1 MIMKKY
7 FLLLHILLLSTL
19 AFAQTEK
26 SSDLYQ
32 IIKEKDSLLFN
43 LGFNNCDISQ
53 FEKLVSEKFEFY
65 HDQSGIKNSKSA
77 FINSI
82 QNGLCKLNYKPKRV
96 LVESSLEVYPLN
108 NKGTLYGAIETGI
121 HHFYAIEKDSSEYL
135 TSIAKFNHI
144 WILENG
150 NWKLSKGLSYDHKD
164 FEKTI
169 DNELLFKEKEV
180 TERWI
185 KQKSILALGIE
196 NIIPNS
202 LGKEYSNNFNRYT
215 NVVTP
220 NGGKIHIVAQSNLTD
235 EQIVRARST
244 LEHFLENYPGSKYG
258 SDKSELAN
266 KMSENGAIL
275 TLLNGQD
282 DGNNPVE
289 VNGQALFENEI
300 QVEGHPW
307 YINQEYNNHRDATY
321 EEILHLVHDYGIG
334 IDGHNSFP
342 GAMPE
347 YQSEIREAQK
357 TALSNN
363 LWGIDAERWIN
374 ELIDENSLTQEYLAA
389 LIDSYYGLWG
399 AWTDSN
405 THGMWGIYVAKTRD
419 EILTED
425 PIGAEIMNN
434 KFFHPH
440 LTYNARIDSSFNGNF
455 SLRFDSSKPYT
466 HHSQYLKDITLLGSN
481 DISVSINQLDNNITG
496 NQGINTVIFSGN
508 SSEYILN
515 ISDNKASVID
525 KILDR
530 DGINI
535 LQNIEKL
542 EFTDQTLLI
551 LN

>member
-1 MIMKKY
+1 MKNI
-7 FLLLHILLLSTL
+7 ILLSII
-19 AFAQTEK
+19 F
-26 SSDLYQ
+26 SSC
-32 IIKEKDSLLFN
+32 SN
-43 LGFNNCDISQ
+43 
-53 FEKLVSEKFEFY
+53 
-65 HDQSGIKNSKSA
+65 
-77 FINSI
+77 
-82 QNGLCKLNYKPKRV
+82 
-96 LVESSLEVYPLN
+96 
-108 NKGTLYGAIETGI
+108 
-121 HHFYAIEKDSSEYL
+121 DSS
-135 TSIAKFNHI
+135 
-144 WILENG
+144 
-150 NWKLSKGLSYDHKD
+150 
-164 FEKTI
+164 I
-169 DNELLFKEKEV
+169 DQPMGKANPEL
-180 TERWI
+180 R
-185 KQKSILALGIE
+185 IE

-357 TALSNN
+357 IALSNN

-466 HHSQYLKDITLLGSN
+466 NHSQYLKDITLLGSN
-481 DISVSINQLDNNITG
+481 DISVSINPLDNNITG

-508 SSEYILN
+508 SSEYIIN

-525 KILDR
+525 KISDR

-542 EFTDQTLLI
+542 EFKDQTI
-551 LN
+551 ELN

>member
-1 MIMKKY
+1 MKNI
-7 FLLLHILLLSTL
+7 ILLSIIFFSCSNDSSIDQPMGL
-19 AFAQTEK
+19 A
-26 SSDLYQ
+26 
-32 IIKEKDSLLFN
+32 N
-43 LGFNNCDISQ
+43 L
-53 FEKLVSEKFEFY
+53 EL
-65 HDQSGIKNSKSA
+65 GIK
-77 FINSI
+77 
-82 QNGLCKLNYKPKRV
+82 
-96 LVESSLEVYPLN
+96 
-108 NKGTLYGAIETGI
+108 
-121 HHFYAIEKDSSEYL
+121 
-135 TSIAKFNHI
+135 
-144 WILENG
+144 
-150 NWKLSKGLSYDHKD
+150 
-164 FEKTI
+164 
-169 DNELLFKEKEV
+169 
-180 TERWI
+180 
-185 KQKSILALGIE
+185 

-357 TALSNN
+357 IALSNN

-419 EILTED
+419 EILKED
-425 PIGAEIMNN
+425 SIGAEIMNN

-466 HHSQYLKDITLLGSN
+466 NHSQYLKDITLLGSN

-508 SSEYILN
+508 SSEYIIN

-525 KILDR
+525 KISDR

-542 EFTDQTLLI
+542 EFKDQTI
-551 LN
+551 ELN

>member
-1 MIMKKY
+1 MEMKKIV
-7 FLLLHILLLSTL
+7 FISIIL
-19 AFAQTEK
+19 
-26 SSDLYQ
+26 
-32 IIKEKDSLLFN
+32 
-43 LGFNNCDISQ
+43 ISCSNDN
-53 FEKLVSEKFEFY
+53 SENQPIGQANPE
-65 HDQSGIKNSKSA
+65 
-77 FINSI
+77 
-82 QNGLCKLNYKPKRV
+82 
-96 LVESSLEVYPLN
+96 
-108 NKGTLYGAIETGI
+108 
-121 HHFYAIEKDSSEYL
+121 
-135 TSIAKFNHI
+135 
-144 WILENG
+144 
-150 NWKLSKGLSYDHKD
+150 
-164 FEKTI
+164 
-169 DNELLFKEKEV
+169 
-180 TERWI
+180 
-185 KQKSILALGIE
+185 LGIE
-196 NIIPNS
+196 NIIPNI
-202 LGKEYSNNFNRYT
+202 LGEEYSNNFNRYT

-266 KMSENGAIL
+266 KMAENGAIL

-289 VNGQALFENEI
+289 VNGQALFEIEI

-357 TALSNN
+357 NALSNN
-363 LWGIDAERWIN
+363 LWGIGADSWIN

-405 THGMWGIYVAKTRD
+405 SHGMWGIYVAKTRN
-419 EILTED
+419 EILIDD
-425 PIGAEIMNN
+425 PIGSEIMTN
-434 KFFHPH
+434 KFFHPY
-440 LTYNARIDSSFNGNF
+440 LTYNARIDPNFNGNF

-466 HHSQYLKDITLLGSN
+466 NHSQYLKDITLLGSN
-481 DISVSINQLDNNITG
+481 DISVSINQLDNSITG
-496 NQGINTVIFSGN
+496 NEGINTVILSGY
-508 SSEYILN
+508 SSEYVLN
-515 ISDNKASVID
+515 ISDNIASIID
-525 KILDR
+525 KIPDR

-542 EFTDQTLLI
+542 EFKDQTI
-551 LN
+551 ELN

>member
-1 MIMKKY
+1 MKNI
-7 FLLLHILLLSTL
+7 ILLSII
-19 AFAQTEK
+19 F
-26 SSDLYQ
+26 SSC
-32 IIKEKDSLLFN
+32 SN
-43 LGFNNCDISQ
+43 
-53 FEKLVSEKFEFY
+53 
-65 HDQSGIKNSKSA
+65 
-77 FINSI
+77 
-82 QNGLCKLNYKPKRV
+82 
-96 LVESSLEVYPLN
+96 
-108 NKGTLYGAIETGI
+108 
-121 HHFYAIEKDSSEYL
+121 DSS
-135 TSIAKFNHI
+135 
-144 WILENG
+144 
-150 NWKLSKGLSYDHKD
+150 
-164 FEKTI
+164 I
-169 DNELLFKEKEV
+169 DQPMGKANPEL
-180 TERWI
+180 R
-185 KQKSILALGIE
+185 IE

-357 TALSNN
+357 IALSNN

-466 HHSQYLKDITLLGSN
+466 NHSQYLKDITLLGSN
-481 DISVSINQLDNNITG
+481 DISVSINPLDNNITG

-508 SSEYILN
+508 SSEYIIN

-525 KILDR
+525 KISDR

-535 LQNIEKL
+535 LKNIEKL
-542 EFTDQTLLI
+542 EFKDQTI
-551 LN
+551 ELN

>member
-1 MIMKKY
+1 MKNI
-7 FLLLHILLLSTL
+7 ILLSII
-19 AFAQTEK
+19 F
-26 SSDLYQ
+26 SSC
-32 IIKEKDSLLFN
+32 SN
-43 LGFNNCDISQ
+43 
-53 FEKLVSEKFEFY
+53 
-65 HDQSGIKNSKSA
+65 
-77 FINSI
+77 
-82 QNGLCKLNYKPKRV
+82 
-96 LVESSLEVYPLN
+96 
-108 NKGTLYGAIETGI
+108 
-121 HHFYAIEKDSSEYL
+121 DSS
-135 TSIAKFNHI
+135 
-144 WILENG
+144 
-150 NWKLSKGLSYDHKD
+150 
-164 FEKTI
+164 I
-169 DNELLFKEKEV
+169 DQPMGKANPEL
-180 TERWI
+180 R
-185 KQKSILALGIE
+185 IE

-357 TALSNN
+357 IALSNN

-466 HHSQYLKDITLLGSN
+466 NHSQYLKDITLLGSN

-508 SSEYILN
+508 SSEYIIN

-525 KILDR
+525 KISDR

-535 LQNIEKL
+535 LQNIKKL
-542 EFTDQTLLI
+542 EFKDQTI
-551 LN
+551 ELN

>member
-1 MIMKKY
+1 MKKI
-7 FLLLHILLLSTL
+7 ILLSII
-19 AFAQTEK
+19 F
-26 SSDLYQ
+26 SSC
-32 IIKEKDSLLFN
+32 SN
-43 LGFNNCDISQ
+43 
-53 FEKLVSEKFEFY
+53 
-65 HDQSGIKNSKSA
+65 
-77 FINSI
+77 
-82 QNGLCKLNYKPKRV
+82 
-96 LVESSLEVYPLN
+96 
-108 NKGTLYGAIETGI
+108 
-121 HHFYAIEKDSSEYL
+121 DSS
-135 TSIAKFNHI
+135 IDQPMGQAN
-144 WILENG
+144 LE
-150 NWKLSKGLSYDHKD
+150 L
-164 FEKTI
+164 
-169 DNELLFKEKEV
+169 
-180 TERWI
+180 R
-185 KQKSILALGIE
+185 IE

-244 LEHFLENYPGSKYG
+244 LEHFLENYQGSKYG

-542 EFTDQTLLI
+542 EFKDQTI
-551 LN
+551 ELN

>member
-1 MIMKKY
+1 MKNI
-7 FLLLHILLLSTL
+7 ILLSII
-19 AFAQTEK
+19 F
-26 SSDLYQ
+26 SSC
-32 IIKEKDSLLFN
+32 SN
-43 LGFNNCDISQ
+43 
-53 FEKLVSEKFEFY
+53 
-65 HDQSGIKNSKSA
+65 
-77 FINSI
+77 
-82 QNGLCKLNYKPKRV
+82 
-96 LVESSLEVYPLN
+96 
-108 NKGTLYGAIETGI
+108 
-121 HHFYAIEKDSSEYL
+121 DSS
-135 TSIAKFNHI
+135 
-144 WILENG
+144 
-150 NWKLSKGLSYDHKD
+150 
-164 FEKTI
+164 I
-169 DNELLFKEKEV
+169 DQPMGKANPEL
-180 TERWI
+180 R
-185 KQKSILALGIE
+185 IE

-266 KMSENGAIL
+266 KMSENGAII

-357 TALSNN
+357 NALSNN

-419 EILTED
+419 EILKED
-425 PIGAEIMNN
+425 SIGAEIMNN

-466 HHSQYLKDITLLGSN
+466 NHSQYLKDITLLGSN
-481 DISVSINQLDNNITG
+481 DISVSINQLDNNVTG

-508 SSEYILN
+508 SSEYIIN

-525 KILDR
+525 KISDR

-542 EFTDQTLLI
+542 EFKDQTI
-551 LN
+551 ELN

>member
-1 MIMKKY
+1 MKNI
-7 FLLLHILLLSTL
+7 ILLSII
-19 AFAQTEK
+19 F
-26 SSDLYQ
+26 SSC
-32 IIKEKDSLLFN
+32 SN
-43 LGFNNCDISQ
+43 
-53 FEKLVSEKFEFY
+53 
-65 HDQSGIKNSKSA
+65 
-77 FINSI
+77 
-82 QNGLCKLNYKPKRV
+82 
-96 LVESSLEVYPLN
+96 
-108 NKGTLYGAIETGI
+108 
-121 HHFYAIEKDSSEYL
+121 DSS
-135 TSIAKFNHI
+135 
-144 WILENG
+144 
-150 NWKLSKGLSYDHKD
+150 
-164 FEKTI
+164 I
-169 DNELLFKEKEV
+169 DQPMGKANPEL
-180 TERWI
+180 R
-185 KQKSILALGIE
+185 IE

-357 TALSNN
+357 IALSNN

-419 EILTED
+419 EISTED

-466 HHSQYLKDITLLGSN
+466 NHSQYLKDITLLGSN
-481 DISVSINQLDNNITG
+481 DISVSINPLDNNITG

-508 SSEYILN
+508 SSEYIIN

-525 KILDR
+525 KISDR

-542 EFTDQTLLI
+542 EFKDQTI
-551 LN
+551 ELN